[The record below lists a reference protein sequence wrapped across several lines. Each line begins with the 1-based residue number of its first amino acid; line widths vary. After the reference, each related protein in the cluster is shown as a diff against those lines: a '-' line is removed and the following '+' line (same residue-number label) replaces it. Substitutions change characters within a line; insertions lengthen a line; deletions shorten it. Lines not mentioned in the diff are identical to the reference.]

1 MPILKLGSAALILRN
16 YSRSVFMK
24 LTNAAL
30 LSIQN
35 HIAEKVIYATFE
47 EPNGNDTHLRVS
59 EIIIDEEGTLRF
71 VLKANLSTKTTI
83 VALKLYDEENN
94 LWLSQPCDIRVDVS
108 EETEIT
114 FWVDFNIKEEL

>member
-1 MPILKLGSAALILRN
+1 
-16 YSRSVFMK
+16 MK

-47 EPNGNDTHLRVS
+47 EPNGNDTHLRIS